1 MARRIAFIN
10 EKGGTG
16 KTTLVL
22 NIGDYIARQGKK
34 VLLVDMD
41 PQGHIGK
48 SLGVDVQCARY
59 SVFDLLIEKDLSV
72 KEAVLPTSNENLKI
86 VVANKLLTDLTINIA
101 KDSDRHVKLKQKLDE
116 VEGFDFILIDSPP
129 SLGLLTVNI
138 LLASDEIIIPVSM
151 TYLALDGCAEII
163 SSINLVRKNFNHDT
177 IHISKVIPTLYRDT
191 ALSNAILNRLRGHFG
206 EKLSK
211 TVLKFDDKIDQSQ
224 SFGKTIFEFAPNSE
238 GAQLLAN
245 LGNEVMN
252 L

>member
-59 SVFDLLIEKDLSV
+59 SIFDVLIEKTLPLKD
-72 KEAVLPTSNENLKI
+72 AVLPTCNDNLKI
-86 VVANKLLTDLTINIA
+86 VVSNKLLTDLTINIA
-101 KDSDRHVKLKQKLDE
+101 KDADRHIKLKEKLDE

-138 LLASDEIIIPVSM
+138 LLAAEEIIIPVSM

-163 SSINLVRKNFNHDT
+163 SSINLVRRNFGHEG

-191 ALSNAILNRLRGHFG
+191 PLANAVLNRLTAHFG

-211 TVLKFDDKIDQSQ
+211 TVLRFDDKIDQSQ
-224 SFGKTIFEFAPNSE
+224 SFGKTVFEFAPNSE
-238 GAQLLAN
+238 GAELLAD
-245 LGNEVMN
+245 LGKEVMN

>member
-72 KEAVLPTSNENLKI
+72 KEAVLPTNNENLKI